1 MENDL
6 KGRIDRILLVS
17 LNLAWGFMTEKYG
30 LPETRPE
37 NPYHET
43 EQHLTIDKNGLVRFN
58 TFFIDG
64 HLSSSAVCLT
74 ICMRSLTV
82 AIHHTRSRTGQPGI
96 WPLPISWV
104 RSTNTRE

>member
-6 KGRIDRILLVS
+6 KGRIDRISLVS

-43 EQHLTIDKNGLVRFN
+43 ERHLTIDKNGLVRFN
-58 TFFIDG
+58 TFFIFHRWPKRHSHADSQTE
-64 HLSSSAVCLT
+64 LLDE
-74 ICMRSLTV
+74 
-82 AIHHTRSRTGQPGI
+82 TRAAQP
-96 WPLPISWV
+96 SV
-104 RSTNTRE
+104 